1 MGIGIFNREI
11 RNGDIVKGRK
21 DLTSEVTVFPRNHLY
36 FALDVEG
43 DVDFVTIESIT
54 RIGCM
59 VGVPKRYLRVCRI
72 RSFLHRHGIKKW
84 KSGFHRSLERRNV
97 TSNT

>member
-1 MGIGIFNREI
+1 MGIGIFNRKI

-21 DLTSEVTVFPRNHLY
+21 DLTSEVTVFPAKHLY
-36 FALDVEG
+36 FALGVED

-59 VGVPKRYLRVCRI
+59 VGVPKRYLRVCRL
-72 RSFLHRHGIKKW
+72 RSFLHRHGIVKRT
-84 KSGFHRSLERRNV
+84 SGFHRSLKKKI
-97 TSNT
+97 